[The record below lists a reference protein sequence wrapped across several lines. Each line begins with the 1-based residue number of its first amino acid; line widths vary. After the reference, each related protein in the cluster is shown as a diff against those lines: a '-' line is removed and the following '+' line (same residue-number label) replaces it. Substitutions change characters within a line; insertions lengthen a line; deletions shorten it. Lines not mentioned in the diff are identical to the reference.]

1 VKHSAIRSAIFF
13 VTIFALAA
21 VTLALTTQAPE
32 ANQPAAQQRPVSPVG
47 ELVRDATTGQIAVGA
62 MPMDFVR
69 SPDTTGP
76 GGAGRYLVA
85 VNSGFGI
92 QFNAA
97 TNRAQQ
103 SLAVMDLNSKP
114 PVVVQNV
121 YFPTPQSAHVGA
133 VFAPQPNP
141 DGSYSFYVSGGFEN
155 KVWVFRFRAGARE
168 PLTPPSPGPATQVTA
183 PAISVAAFANL
194 ATSARYHGNREP
206 VYPTGLALS
215 PDGDTLF
222 MANML
227 SDNLGIIRDLRS
239 ARRLERVDLRAA
251 AGDGNAYPYGVA
263 VIPSADRKS
272 AAKVYV
278 SCWGADK
285 VAVVDLRAAHHPV
298 KFIRV
303 DRHPTAMV
311 VNRAATRVYVANS
324 NGDSVSVI
332 DTAEDR
338 ELERINV
345 RLAEGDRIGSSPEG
359 LALSADEKTLY
370 VANAHANTVAVVAHS
385 AEARDRKT
393 AGALLAAPS
402 EKSADSDRDAD
413 DEDEEADD
421 ERSRVRGYIPTG
433 NYPSALAVV
442 GGVLFI
448 GNGKG
453 TGFEN
458 SSLLA
463 NTSGRAPNMP
473 NDRFPTGTGRG
484 MGGGGQYILS
494 LISGNI
500 IAVPEPDEV
509 TLARYTQQAMRINSL
524 LGDAKKPLFPGPSPI
539 KHVIY
544 IIRENRTYDQVF
556 GDLERAGDGRKAD
569 GDPRLAIF
577 GAGEAAR
584 RPGGPS
590 QNIAPNARALALRF
604 GLLDRFFVNSE
615 ASPDGHNWST
625 AAFSSDYVDKMY
637 RWTYSGRARAYD
649 FEGFNRLP
657 MVHPMAGEPPPLP
670 TPATAEDIA
679 AYMKRFVPYL
689 QGGRDIGEPETLYL
703 WDAAAR
709 AKLTYRNYGE
719 FIGTISAADVDAF
732 NANRPKRYPDLSL
745 NAAVFATKRSLEG
758 HFSPTFR
765 NYDLETPDALTP
777 DCYAALK
784 AGRVSPPYVAPDHP
798 EARCRGYSRIA
809 DWLAEFRGYVADLQ
823 AGKGDRLPNF
833 SMVRLPNDHTAGMG
847 ANVPTPQFYVAEN
860 DYALGLLVEAV
871 SESPYWRDTAI
882 FVVEDDAQDG
892 PDHVDAHRSVAL
904 VISAYNRPGALVHEF
919 HSTVSLIRTMELL
932 LGMEPMNQLDATAA
946 PIDIFQSTPDL
957 RSFKALLPEVAANNL
972 MNPPRDAQTARFY
985 DLTEQQNLA
994 HADMA
999 NPRELNEIIWFS
1011 VRGAAE
1017 PMPEIARLPAFDAL
1031 RTGLAGEAEGQL
1043 DAIKQMRS
1051 ILAWYHVPPAKRK
1064 PMK

>member
-1 VKHSAIRSAIFF
+1 VNARALRTSVFLLVPLVAGVAALRGLSAQTP
-13 VTIFALAA
+13 V
-21 VTLALTTQAPE
+21 
-32 ANQPAAQQRPVSPVG
+32 ANQPASQGRPITPVG

-62 MPMDFVR
+62 MPMDFIR
-69 SPDTTGP
+69 TPDSTGP
-76 GGAGRYLVA
+76 GGAGRYLIA

-92 QFNAA
+92 QFSAA

-103 SLAVMDLNSKP
+103 SLAVIDLSAKP
-114 PVVVQNV
+114 PVVVQNI
-121 YFPTPQSAHVGA
+121 YFPTAQSAHVGA
-133 VFAPQPNP
+133 VFAPQPHA
-141 DGSYSFYVSGGFEN
+141 DGSFTLYVSGGFEN
-155 KVWVFRFRAGARE
+155 KIWVFRFRAGARE

-183 PAISVAAFANL
+183 PSISVAAFANL
-194 ATSARYHGNREP
+194 ATSPRYHGNREP

-222 MANML
+222 MANLL
-227 SDNLGIIRDLRS
+227 SDNLGIIRNLRG

-251 AGDGNAYPYGVA
+251 AGDGNAYPYGV
-263 VIPSADRKS
+263 VVLPGADGKS
-272 AAKVYV
+272 AAKAYV
-278 SCWGADK
+278 SCWGAGK
-285 VAVVDLRAAHHPV
+285 VAAVDLRASNPAV
-298 KFIRV
+298 KFIAV
-303 DRHPTAMV
+303 DRHPTAMIA
-311 VNRAATRVYVANS
+311 NRAASRIYVANS
-324 NGDSVSVI
+324 NGDSVSVV

-345 RLAEGDRIGSSPEG
+345 RLAEGERIGSSPEG

-370 VANAHANTVAVVAHS
+370 VANAHANTVAVVALS
-385 AEARDRKT
+385 PEARGAEA
-393 AGALLAAPS
+393 
-402 EKSADSDRDAD
+402 EKKEDEDSDGD
-413 DEDEEADD
+413 DEEEEDD
-421 ERSRVRGYIPTG
+421 ARSKVRGYIPAG
-433 NYPSALAVV
+433 NYPSALAVAN
-442 GGVLFI
+442 GALFI

-453 TGFEN
+453 TGFES
-458 SSLLA
+458 SSLVA
-463 NTSGRAPNMP
+463 NTSGRVPNLP
-473 NDRFPTGTGRG
+473 NDRFPVGGGRG
-484 MGGGGQYILS
+484 GGQGGQYILS

-500 IAVPEPDEV
+500 SAVLEPDEV
-509 TLARYTQQAMRINSL
+509 TLARYTQQAMRNNAL
-524 LGDAKKPLFPGPSPI
+524 LGDAKKPLFAGQTPI
-539 KHVIY
+539 KHIIY
-544 IIRENRTYDQVF
+544 IIRENRTYDQIF
-556 GDLERAGDGRKAD
+556 GDLERAGNGQKVD

-584 RPGGPS
+584 RPGGPP
-590 QNIAPNARALALRF
+590 QNITPNARALALRF

-625 AAFSSDYVDKMY
+625 AAFSSDYVDKAY

-657 MVHPMAGEPPPLP
+657 ITEPVAGEPPLLP

-679 AYMKRFVPYL
+679 NFMKRFVPYL
-689 QGGRDIGEPETLYL
+689 QGGRDIAEPETLYL

-709 AKLTYRNYGE
+709 ARLTYRNYGE
-719 FIGTISAADVDAF
+719 FIGTISGADVEAF
-732 NANRPKRYPDLSL
+732 NANRPKRYPDLSPTV
-745 NAAVFATKRSLEG
+745 AAFATKRSLEG
-758 HFSPTFR
+758 KFSPTFR

-777 DCYAALK
+777 DCYTALK
-784 AGRVSPPYVAPDHP
+784 SGRVSPPYQSPGHT
-798 EARCRGYSRIA
+798 EASCRGYSRIA
-809 DWLAEFRGYVADLQ
+809 DWLAEFRGYVADLK

-847 ANVPTPQFYVAEN
+847 PNIPTPQFYVAEN

-892 PDHVDAHRSVAL
+892 PDHVDAHRSPAL
-904 VISAYNRPGALVHEF
+904 VVSAYNRPGALVHEF

-957 RSFKALLPEVAANNL
+957 RPFKALLPEVAANNL
-972 MNPPRDAQTARFY
+972 MNPPRDAQSARFY

-1017 PMPEIARLPAFDAL
+1017 PLPEIARLPAFDAL
-1031 RTGLAGEAEGQL
+1031 RAGLAGEAEGQM
-1043 DAIKQMRS
+1043 DAIKRMRS
-1051 ILAWYHVPPAKRK
+1051 ILAWYHVPLSKRQK
-1064 PMK
+1064 DKVTK